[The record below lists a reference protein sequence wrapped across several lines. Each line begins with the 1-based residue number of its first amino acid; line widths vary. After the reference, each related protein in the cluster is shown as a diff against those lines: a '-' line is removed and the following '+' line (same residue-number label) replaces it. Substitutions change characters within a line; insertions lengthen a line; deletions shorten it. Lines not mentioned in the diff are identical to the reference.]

1 MTLARTW
8 AVALTGIAGHLIA
21 VEADLA
27 AGLPGTTVIGMGDA
41 AVTQARD
48 RIRAAVMNS
57 GHKWPDRRIWR
68 CRRRRC
74 PNAAPGMTWHWRWR
88 C

>member
-48 RIRAAVMNS
+48 RIRAAVLNS
-57 GHKWPDRRIWR
+57 GQKWPDGGSPWR

-74 PNAAPGMTWHWRWR
+74 PNAAPVTTSPWR
-88 C
+88 

>member
-1 MTLARTW
+1 MALARTW
-8 AVALTGIAGHLIA
+8 AVALSGIAGHLIA

-27 AGLPGTTVIGMGDA
+27 QGLPGTTVIGMGDA

-57 GHKWPDRRIWR
+57 GSDGRIGGSPWR
-68 CRRRRC
+68 CPRRRC
-74 PNAAPGMTWHWRWR
+74 RNVARGMTSPWP
-88 C
+88 